1 MSEKELLSSLLTD
14 SRDTLKRLVSKS
26 ERVFRIDRDTGNVII
41 LPPKNKLTDR
51 QLIAIQILGRYF
63 ACRLELFKEDTLN
76 LEELKKLT
84 QLEESSL
91 SARLSELKKEG
102 LVESAERGSYRVAY
116 HSLEG
121 FGPLLEEMER
131 GTAGNDGSARL
142 IPISESLASVNLANL
157 TDTDAIVLSLAAN
170 VALPP
175 ADKWLT
181 AEEIVVWARD
191 HGSPMRAET
200 VTKYTLPQ
208 DQTLKPFLVRK
219 KEGKRRLYQLSRQ
232 GIEKAKLLEGEVL
245 GKS

>member
-14 SRDTLKRLVSKS
+14 SRDTLKRLITKA
-26 ERVFRIDRDTGNVII
+26 ERVFRIDRDTGNVIL
-41 LPPKNKLTDR
+41 LPPKTKLTDR

-63 ACRLELFKEDTLN
+63 ACKLELFKEDTVG

-102 LVESAERGSYRVAY
+102 LVESSERGSYRVAY
-116 HSLEG
+116 HSLES

-131 GTAGNDGSARL
+131 GSASNEGSARL
-142 IPISESLASVNLANL
+142 VPISESLASVNLANL
-157 TDTDAIVLSLAAN
+157 TDTDAIVLTLAAN

-175 ADKWLT
+175 ADRWLS
-181 AEEIVVWARD
+181 ADEIVEWARD

-208 DQTLKPFLVRK
+208 DQTLKPFLVKR

-232 GIEKAKLLEGEVL
+232 GIEKAKLLEEEAL